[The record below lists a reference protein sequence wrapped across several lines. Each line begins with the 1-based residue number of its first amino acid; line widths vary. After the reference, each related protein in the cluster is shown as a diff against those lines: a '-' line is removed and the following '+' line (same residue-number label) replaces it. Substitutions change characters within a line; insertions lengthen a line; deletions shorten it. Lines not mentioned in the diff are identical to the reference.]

1 VYIEDKYRDSE
12 EAIMGSRLPLS
23 GMPNTRDLGG
33 LKTKDG
39 HVIKDKMLIKSGMLY
54 RATAEDISVLKDE
67 YNVKMIVDL
76 RTRKERQMMPNP
88 KIKGISEIWN
98 PLFMEDIHGLG
109 VFKPDERDILENR
122 LKSLFI
128 LLHRSD
134 EKTDDAMDQIRAMIK
149 SDDLNPERYMKR
161 LYQKFVNNQIIQKQ
175 VKQFFSLL
183 ANNRDGAILWHCA
196 AGKDRTGMCTAL
208 LLYALGVS
216 KENIIADYMESAES
230 SQDAVEYLLNKLF
243 PGDDEDSQ
251 NCRGLARSFFEA
263 KQCYIETFFEAIEK
277 DYVSIDNYLQ
287 KAIELHVDNVVRL
300 KTLYLV

>member
-1 VYIEDKYRDSE
+1 MSE
-12 EAIMGSRLPLS
+12 RIQLT

-39 HVIKDKMLIKSGMLY
+39 HVIRHKKLIKSGMLY
-54 RATAEDISVLKDE
+54 HATEQDLKILRDE
-67 YNVKMIVDL
+67 YHVKMIVDL

-88 KIKGISEIWN
+88 RVKGISEIWN

-128 LLHRSD
+128 LSHRAN
-134 EKTDDAMDQIRAMIK
+134 EKTDEAMKQIREMIE
-149 SDDLNPERYMKR
+149 SVDLDPDRYMMR

-183 ANNRDGAILWHCA
+183 YNNREGAILWHCA
-196 AGKDRTGMCTAL
+196 AGKDRSGMCAAL

-216 KENIIADYMESAES
+216 KEDIIDNYMVSAES
-230 SQDAVEYLLNKLF
+230 SQDAVEYLLGKLF
-243 PGDDEDSQ
+243 PGSDEDSER
-251 NCRGLARSFFEA
+251 CRGLARRFFEV
-263 KQCYIETFFEAIEK
+263 KSCYIETFFDSIER
-277 DYVSIDNYLQ
+277 DYVSVDNYLQ
-287 KAIELHVDNVVRL
+287 KAIEVHVDNIVRL
-300 KTLYLV
+300 KTLYLD

>member
-1 VYIEDKYRDSE
+1 MS
-12 EAIMGSRLPLS
+12 SRLPLT

-33 LKTKDG
+33 LRTKDG
-39 HVIKDKMLIKSGMLY
+39 HYIRDKKLIKSGMLY
-54 RATAEDISVLKDE
+54 RATAEDIRILTDE
-67 YNVKMIVDL
+67 YQVKMVIDL
-76 RTRKERQMMPNP
+76 RTRKERQLMPNP
-88 KIKGISEIWN
+88 RIKGVSEIWN

-128 LLHRSD
+128 LNHRAD
-134 EKTDDAMDQIRAMIK
+134 EKTEDAMDQVRDMIQ
-149 SDDLNPERYMKR
+149 SQDLNPERYMKR
-161 LYQKFVNNQIIQKQ
+161 MYQKFVNNQIIQKQ

-183 ANNRDGAILWHCA
+183 LNNRGGAILWHCA

-216 KENIIADYMESAES
+216 KEDIIANYMESSES
-230 SQDAVEYLLNKLF
+230 SEDAVEYLLNKLF
-243 PGDDEDSQ
+243 PGADEINQQYRS
-251 NCRGLARSFFEA
+251 LARRFFDI
-263 KQCYIETFFEAIEK
+263 KPCYIEAFFEAIER

-287 KAIELHVDNVVRL
+287 KALEIHVDNIVRL

>member
-1 VYIEDKYRDSE
+1 MS
-12 EAIMGSRLPLS
+12 SRLPLS

-39 HVIKDKMLIKSGMLY
+39 HYIRHKKLIKSGMLFN
-54 RATAEDISVLKDE
+54 ATPEDISILTRE
-67 YNVKMIVDL
+67 YQVKMLVDL

-88 KIKGISEIWN
+88 QIKGVSDIWN

-128 LLHRSD
+128 LNHRSD
-134 EKTDDAMDQIRAMIK
+134 AQTESAMDQIRDMIRTE
-149 SDDLNPERYMKR
+149 DLNPERYMKR

-183 ANNRDGAILWHCA
+183 ANNRDGAILWHCS
-196 AGKDRTGMCTAL
+196 AGKDRSGMCAAL

-216 KENIIADYMESAES
+216 KEDIIADYMESAES
-230 SQDAVEYLLNKLF
+230 SQDAVEYLLGKLF
-243 PGDDEDSQ
+243 PGSDEDSQ
-251 NCRGLARSFFEA
+251 KCRSLARRFFDV
-263 KQCYIETFFEAIEK
+263 KPCYIETFFDAIER
-277 DYVSIDNYLQ
+277 DYVSVDNYLQ
-287 KAIELHVDNVVRL
+287 KALELHVDNIVRL
-300 KTLYLV
+300 KTLYLA

>member
-1 VYIEDKYRDSE
+1 MSKRI
-12 EAIMGSRLPLS
+12 PLK

-39 HVIKDKMLIKSGMLY
+39 HVIRDKVLIKSGMLY
-54 RATAEDISVLKDE
+54 HATEDDLRILRDE
-67 YNVKMIVDL
+67 YNVKMIIDL

-88 KIKGISEIWN
+88 RVKGISEIWN

-128 LLHRSD
+128 LSHRAD
-134 EKTDDAMDQIRAMIK
+134 EKTEDAMDQIRQMIK

-161 LYQKFVNNQIIQKQ
+161 MYQKFINNQIIQKQ

-196 AGKDRTGMCTAL
+196 AGKDRSGMCAAL

-216 KENIIADYMESAES
+216 REDIIANYMESAES
-230 SQDAVEYLLNKLF
+230 STDAVEYLLNRLF
-243 PGDDEDSQ
+243 PGSDEESTR
-251 NCRGLARSFFEA
+251 CRGLARAFFDA
-263 KQCYIETFFEAIEK
+263 KPCYIEAFFDAIEK
-277 DYVSIDNYLQ
+277 DYVSMDNYLQ
-287 KAIELHVDNVVRL
+287 KAIEIHVDNVVRL
-300 KTLYLV
+300 KTLYLS